1 MEEIKSKL
9 ENQLKAKREIL
20 NKLYKEQGLND
31 FTLKKSQELDSL
43 IAIIQKYELNKYI
56 IKRRHE
62 NEEINR
68 ETIKEVTI

>member
-9 ENQLKAKREIL
+9 ENQLKAKRETL

-31 FTLKKSQELDSL
+31 FTLKKSQELDNL

-56 IKRRHE
+56 IKRRYE